1 MTILEILI
9 IIKKYINKFLQLF
22 GFELVTT
29 NSMNELIKIKKSRSY
44 EHLNL
49 LLTLPS
55 SNLNKLISLIP
66 KSKSQ
71 ITQDLFVISELNF
84 KKNGFFVEF
93 GATDGINFSN
103 TYMLEK
109 EFNWN
114 GILVEP
120 AKVWWKELLKNR
132 PNVVTESLCVWK
144 ESNVNIEFNETKNS
158 QTSTI
163 DLYTNSDLHRS
174 LRKKGKK
181 YLVKTIT
188 LMDLLQKYNAP
199 KIIDYLSIDTEGSEF
214 EILNTIDFN
223 KYTFKII
230 TCEHNYTENKEQVF
244 NLLTKNGYI
253 RKYES
258 LSNYDDW
265 YVLNS
270 TCIEI

>member
-1 MTILEILI
+1 MTILEIMT
-9 IIKKYINKFLQLF
+9 IIKKYVNKFLKLF
-22 GFELVTT
+22 GVELVTI

-44 EHLNL
+44 EYLNL
-49 LLTLPS
+49 LLTFPP

-66 KSKSQ
+66 QSKSQ
-71 ITQDLFVISELNF
+71 ITQDLFVISESNF

-144 ESNVNIEFNETKNS
+144 ESNVNIEFNEAKSS
-158 QTSTI
+158 QISTI
-163 DLYTNSDLHRS
+163 DLYTNSDLHGS
-174 LRKKGKK
+174 LRKGGKK

-188 LMDLLQKYNAP
+188 LMDLLQKHNAP

-214 EILNTIDFN
+214 EILNTIDFK

-230 TCEHNYTENKEQVF
+230 TCEHNYTESKERVF

-253 RKYES
+253 RKYEN

-265 YVLNS
+265 YVLN
-270 TCIEI
+270 

>member
-1 MTILEILI
+1 MTILEILT

-22 GFELVTT
+22 GLELVTT
-29 NSMNELIKIKKSRSY
+29 NSMNELTKIKKSRSY

-71 ITQDLFVISELNF
+71 ITQDLFVISESNF

-120 AKVWWKELLKNR
+120 AKVWWIELLKNR

-253 RKYES
+253 RKYEN

>member
-253 RKYES
+253 RKYEN

>member
-109 EFNWN
+109 EFNWD

-120 AKVWWKELLKNR
+120 AKVWWIELLKNR

-253 RKYES
+253 RKYEN

>member
-144 ESNVNIEFNETKNS
+144 ESNVNIEFNETKSS

-230 TCEHNYTENKEQVF
+230 TCEHNYTENKERVF

-253 RKYES
+253 RKYEN

>member
-1 MTILEILI
+1 MTILEILA

-22 GFELVTT
+22 GLELVTT
-29 NSMNELIKIKKSRSY
+29 NSMNELTKIKKSRSY

-71 ITQDLFVISELNF
+71 ITQDLFVISESNF

-120 AKVWWKELLKNR
+120 AKVWWIELLKNR

-253 RKYES
+253 RKYEN